1 MTQQEAIDAY
11 PLGEVFQQINGE
23 RIALTQEEWDDFI
36 DRIVN
41 PPEPLIV
48 IP

>member
-1 MTQQEAIDAY
+1 MTRQEAIDAY
-11 PLGEVFQQINGE
+11 PFGEVFQQINGQ

-36 DRIVN
+36 ERMVN
-41 PPEPLIV
+41 PPQPEIV

>member
-1 MTQQEAIDAY
+1 MTQQEAINAY
-11 PLGEVFQQINGE
+11 PFGEVFQQINGE
-23 RIALTQEEWDDFI
+23 RIALTQEEYDDFI

-48 IP
+48 TP